1 MICIYIY
8 IHINTYIYVHI
19 YSLIYLFGLMVWT
32 CLEYVFLCFPH
43 CRFGCSR
50 PQVGVKEQPVAQ
62 TYLPPHGWNMMVIWW
77 WYIRYYPANDGKWWW
92 YNSDIYIYI
101 YIMFELSMMVDI
113 FREISHEKWTLL
125 LSIAGRHHVWPWFL
139 SLFWGWWIKQE
150 LGVGVASTFKR
161 LSLLQ

>member
-1 MICIYIY
+1 MIYVYIY

-32 CLEYVFLCFPH
+32 CLEYVFCVFPIAVLDAH
-43 CRFGCSR
+43 VPRLEWRSSPWHR
-50 PQVGVKEQPVAQ
+50 PIFRHMAE
-62 TYLPPHGWNMMVIWW
+62 TWW
-77 WYIRYYPANDGKWWW
+77 WYDGDISDIIRQMMVNDG
-92 YNSDIYIYI
+92 DITVNIYI

>member
-1 MICIYIY
+1 MYIYIY
-8 IHINTYIYVHI
+8 ILIHIFMYISIHWF
-19 YSLIYLFGLMVWT
+19 IYLGWWFGHV
-32 CLEYVFLCFPH
+32 
-43 CRFGCSR
+43 
-50 PQVGVKEQPVAQ
+50 
-62 TYLPPHGWNMMVIWW
+62 WNMFFVFSPLPFLDAHVPRLEWRSSPWHRPIFRHMAETWW
-77 WYIRYYPANDGKWWW
+77 WYDGDISDIIRQMMVNDG
-92 YNSDIYIYI
+92 DITVI